1 MSGNATDPKVE
12 DVLSSVRRLV
22 SGELPRTPRPALP
35 EGPGALVLTAAQ
47 RIVTAP
53 RGATS
58 ATARKSLEERIA
70 ELEAAVS
77 FRNDEF
83 EPDGS
88 EDQSQHRPDRI
99 VYTRPPSETPDTS
112 RRRSS
117 LRLSQIALIETGPAA
132 DDEEIGTET
141 PAFRRKSDTNAND
154 QAAVD
159 DEEAPMAEDVQPAPH
174 TAEVR
179 RFTDPD
185 DVATRLAARWSG
197 DPTRASAPVMPTTL
211 ARDGDDFDD
220 ALSRAVRESVRSL
233 VAEDRLVEAPET
245 TDETSGVPVDMSA
258 EDFDD
263 EPSAFSRF
271 SRDERD
277 DNDADRIADTQD
289 DDPEIDA
296 LIAEAEA
303 PEPSVIFVHKDQDE
317 ESGREP
323 DEPVDD
329 EYESRADAAGP
340 DVTRGEEVRTA
351 PPFDAAIE
359 PALAATTTRA
369 AVPVEDAVAPE
380 DGAIET
386 VSPSPLDVAG
396 AALAVLPNED
406 AMRLMVGRLIR
417 EELQGEL
424 GERITR
430 NVRKLVRREILRAL
444 NARDLT

>member
-1 MSGNATDPKVE
+1 MSGNASDPKVE

-22 SGELPRTPRPALP
+22 SGELPRKPRPALP

-47 RIVTAP
+47 RVVTAP
-53 RGATS
+53 RAATS

-77 FRNDEF
+77 FRDDDF

-99 VYTRPPSETPDTS
+99 VYTRPPVDANETT

-117 LRLSQIALIETGPAA
+117 LRLSQIALIQTGPAS

-141 PAFRRKSDTNAND
+141 ATFRRMSEGAAKDTATD
-154 QAAVD
+154 ETAAD
-159 DEEAPMAEDVQPAPH
+159 DAEEAPMVEDVPPAPH

-179 RFTDPD
+179 RFTDAD

-197 DPTRASAPVMPTTL
+197 ASTQVSPASE
-211 ARDGDDFDD
+211 AHRRDEFDD

-233 VAEDRLVEAPET
+233 VAGDRLAEVP
-245 TDETSGVPVDMSA
+245 DEPAQATAGVPDEMSV

-263 EPSAFSRF
+263 GLSSFSFR
-271 SRDERD
+271 SRED
-277 DNDADRIADTQD
+277 DGAEGESGIVPDDHD
-289 DDPEIDA
+289 DDPETDA

-303 PEPSVIFVHKDQDE
+303 PVPSVLYDVHEEQASRGSAESAEDAEVPDGRAEADE
-317 ESGREP
+317 IASL
-323 DEPVDD
+323 
-329 EYESRADAAGP
+329 A
-340 DVTRGEEVRTA
+340 EV
-351 PPFDAAIE
+351 AIE
-359 PALAATTTRA
+359 PALAATATHA
-369 AVPVEDAVAPE
+369 AVPVEELSADAKANAE
-380 DGAIET
+380 NSA
-386 VSPSPLDVAG
+386 PSPFEAAG
-396 AALAVLPNED
+396 AALAALPDED